1 MLLQYIFIFFIYSIL
16 EIVLVLHLDMNMISR
31 EFMNI
36 FVESLIQ
43 FCIGLS
49 GWHIVGVVLRL
60 CLFANALYALGHMV
74 DRGCDIPVESFVVH
88 SSSIELS
95 RTWLQGRDHYSVLD
109 FSLSNVPYS

>member
-1 MLLQYIFIFFIYSIL
+1 MLLQYISIFQLDSVL

-31 EFMNI
+31 EFMNM

-43 FCIGLS
+43 FWIRLS

-60 CLFANALYALGHMV
+60 CLSANALYAPGHVV
-74 DRGCDIPVESFVVH
+74 DRGCDILVESFVVH
-88 SSSIELS
+88 SSIELS
-95 RTWLQGRDHYSVLD
+95 RTRLQGRDHYSVLD

>member
-1 MLLQYIFIFFIYSIL
+1 MLLQYISIFQLYSVL

-31 EFMNI
+31 EFMNM

-43 FCIGLS
+43 FWIGLS

-60 CLFANALYALGHMV
+60 CLSANALYAPGHVV
-74 DRGCDIPVESFVVH
+74 DHGCDIPIESFVVH

-95 RTWLQGRDHYSVLD
+95 RTRLQGRDHYSVLD

>member
-1 MLLQYIFIFFIYSIL
+1 MVLQYISIFQLYSVL
-16 EIVLVLHLDMNMISR
+16 EIVLVLYLDMNMINR
-31 EFMNI
+31 EFMNM

-43 FCIGLS
+43 FWIGLS

-60 CLFANALYALGHMV
+60 CLSTNALYAPSHVV
-74 DRGCDIPVESFVVH
+74 DRGCDILVESSVVH

-95 RTWLQGRDHYSVLD
+95 RTQLQGRDHYSVLD